1 MYEIKQLFLIALIG
15 IFLLYGCLG
24 ETTTET
30 QNTITGEVVK
40 GTSIAPEEE
49 MTPETIGGAE
59 VKKENETDVEN
70 VRALEKT
77 EAISTI
83 NHNIHVTESGFDP
96 NELTI
101 TKGEN
106 VTWKNDGYRAIIIL
120 IFKDDKPY
128 AHQNSINPREMFTQE
143 FNEIGT
149 YDIYWNIFQGPIRGK
164 ITVQN
169 EPLDAVYKSAEEPAK
184 KVEQKNGEHYT
195 EEQLIEDMTSL
206 IGTYRY
212 NISNFTRDPT
222 YQDYIKSSGLKY
234 HVIHVQNDKP
244 MASFRDFCEIYCG
257 ENWDDMYYINK
268 TEFEKYIPFLDKGN
282 FSNEADY
289 MRYEKDR
296 ILANHTRMEQVIEL
310 KNGKILEFRFFLVQT
325 DKGNN
330 FVSNLHSYQLI
341 YKIPCSNNLTVFL
354 RPKWQEYT
362 VSTGAGGVSG
372 VIRNWILED
381 ERVREELLEYADKI
395 LDRCPIEQDF
405 FENYGF
411 NDYFSSELLAYY
423 WKTHYLYQF
432 NISKNLSIGVEKVYI
447 DGDVYQLN
455 EVNVSFTN
463 NDYYALYDVGLKIMV
478 RPDSERNER
487 LYMEFENPVSKI
499 SPGQTYTRSIKKEKI
514 TFSNNVTV
522 KAIISVNSGALDM
535 MSIEETYTLEDLGL
549 K

>member
-1 MYEIKQLFLIALIG
+1 M
-15 IFLLYGCLG
+15 
-24 ETTTET
+24 
-30 QNTITGEVVK
+30 
-40 GTSIAPEEE
+40 
-49 MTPETIGGAE
+49 
-59 VKKENETDVEN
+59 
-70 VRALEKT
+70 
-77 EAISTI
+77 
-83 NHNIHVTESGFDP
+83 
-96 NELTI
+96 
-101 TKGEN
+101 
-106 VTWKNDGYRAIIIL
+106 
-120 IFKDDKPY
+120 
-128 AHQNSINPREMFTQE
+128 
-143 FNEIGT
+143 
-149 YDIYWNIFQGPIRGK
+149 
-164 ITVQN
+164 
-169 EPLDAVYKSAEEPAK
+169 
-184 KVEQKNGEHYT
+184 
-195 EEQLIEDMTSL
+195 
-206 IGTYRY
+206 
-212 NISNFTRDPT
+212 
-222 YQDYIKSSGLKY
+222 
-234 HVIHVQNDKP
+234 
-244 MASFRDFCEIYCG
+244 
-257 ENWDDMYYINK
+257 
-268 TEFEKYIPFLDKGN
+268 
-282 FSNEADY
+282 
-289 MRYEKDR
+289 
-296 ILANHTRMEQVIEL
+296 ANHTRMEQVIEL

-499 SPGQTYTRSIKKEKI
+499 SPGQTYTRSINKEKI